1 MNVVELA
8 YTAGIIDGEGCIMIH
23 TQSRPNTSRVGYQ
36 AKVFVG
42 NTSEELTRWLARTY
56 GGKAYFEANKN
67 PKRKDIWRW
76 VITGNKVLTFLE
88 LIYPYLKLKKAQ
100 AELVIN
106 FQKVRRGKGHPFT
119 EDELDLAKMQR
130 TVMNELN
137 KRGK

>member
-1 MNVVELA
+1 MNVAELA
-8 YTAGIIDGEGCIMIH
+8 YTAGIIDGEGCIIIH
-23 TQSRPNTSRVGYQ
+23 IQSRTNTSKVGYQ

-42 NTSEELTRWLARTY
+42 NTSEELIRWLARNY

-67 PKRKDIWRW
+67 AKRKDIWRW

-88 LIYPYLKLKKAQ
+88 LVYPYLRLKKAQ
-100 AELVIN
+100 AELAIN

-119 EDELDLAKMQR
+119 EDELGLAKMQKAL
-130 TVMNELN
+130 MNGLN